1 MFVFKGWFI
10 GMQDTVRPMAVD
22 IFVNVANIAASLF
35 LAVRTPLGFA
45 GVAWGTVFAQYS
57 GLALSI
63 ILLLSK
69 YRHVFKGVGLRE
81 SMGGGRLS
89 SFFQDERQPVHRSVC
104 IILVYIGFTTISA
117 RFGDELLAVGS
128 ILMKLLMIFF
138 ILYRRFRIRGRGPFR
153 QVTWGDAL
161 RLFQGCR
168 TPDFRMGSV
177 HIGDFPFRLRYC
189 GKNIFCS

>member
-1 MFVFKGWFI
+1 MNIFDNLTNDELNTYTYLKSYKAKDVVFNEEQI
-10 GMQDTVRPMAVD
+10 CDVVGMVIYGQIDVIELTYTEKEETITILQNEAYFGD

-63 ILLLSK
+63 ILLLSR

-89 SFFQDERQPVHRSVC
+89 SFFRMNGNLFIRSVC

-117 RFGDELLAVGS
+117 RFGD
-128 ILMKLLMIFF
+128 
-138 ILYRRFRIRGRGPFR
+138 
-153 QVTWGDAL
+153 
-161 RLFQGCR
+161 
-168 TPDFRMGSV
+168 
-177 HIGDFPFRLRYC
+177 
-189 GKNIFCS
+189 